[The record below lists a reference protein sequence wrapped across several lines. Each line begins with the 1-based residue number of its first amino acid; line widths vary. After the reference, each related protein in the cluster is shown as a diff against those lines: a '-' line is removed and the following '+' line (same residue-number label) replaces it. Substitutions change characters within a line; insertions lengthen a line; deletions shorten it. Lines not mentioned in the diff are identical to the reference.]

1 MTEPGP
7 RIVVVYAHPTH
18 RLSRV
23 NRRLIEAAMTVPR
36 VQVSNLYETYPDF
49 YIDVAHEQ
57 ALLAQADLIV
67 FQHPIQWYSMPS
79 LMKEWIDLV
88 LEYGWAYGR
97 GGNALQGKDCW
108 LVATTGSREDS
119 YRAGGVHGHAFDA
132 FLPPFRQ
139 TAALCGM
146 RWLPPLILHG
156 AHKVDDPV
164 IDAHI
169 ETYRNRLVS
178 YPDIEPD

>member
-1 MTEPGP
+1 M
-7 RIVVVYAHPTH
+7 
-18 RLSRV
+18 
-23 NRRLIEAAMTVPR
+23 NVPR

-57 ALLAQADLIV
+57 ALLAQADLVV

-119 YRAGGVHGHAFDA
+119 YRPDGIHGHAFDA

-139 TAALCGM
+139 TAVLCGM

-156 AHKVDDPV
+156 AHKVGDAA

-169 ETYRNRLVS
+169 ETYRSRLAS
-178 YPDIEPD
+178 YPDVALD